1 VRVRRLLV
9 LLASATLVF
18 FFLRSAPLRDLALRV
33 ESLRHYA
40 SQDLAVRR
48 LGGSAAAFDRHYF
61 ILLEWARRRLP
72 PGARGIA
79 VFPDKEIPSRGKYLT
94 IYQFAP
100 LPTEVAPAVVPAGW
114 LALIYGPRRPQGW
127 RVVENL
133 PYGALLEPAP

>member
-18 FFLRSAPLRDLALRV
+18 FFLSSSPPRDLALRL

-79 VFPDKEIPSRGKYLT
+79 VFPDKEIPSRGRYLT
-94 IYQFAP
+94 IYHFAP
-100 LPTEVAPAVVPAGW
+100 LPTEVAPAAVPAGW
-114 LALIYGPRRPQGW
+114 LAVIYGPRRPPGW
-127 RVVENL
+127 RLIENL